1 VLGAIG
7 QAARIDAIVKG
18 GRPLEALARVD
29 TVVFDKTG
37 TLTRGA
43 PAVAAVLPAP
53 GVSADDVLATA
64 AIAEARLGAAFDLA
78 EQLLDSKPDATSYEF
93 LLFPI

>member
-1 VLGAIG
+1 MS
-7 QAARIDAIVKG
+7 
-18 GRPLEALARVD
+18 
-29 TVVFDKTG
+29 
-37 TLTRGA
+37 GA
-43 PAVAAVLPAP
+43 PPRTRQDNRQGAEQERLR
-53 GVSADDVLATA
+53 DRTRA